1 MGKSKGVM
9 LVKGGSVDTR
19 GGGEERRE
27 KKKRREGEEGGEKE
41 GRGRKRVG
49 GEGVGG
55 RKYVYT
61 VLLWSI
67 GDVNLFQHCIPFTL
81 CVCWRG
87 Y

>member
-1 MGKSKGVM
+1 MLMGKSKGVM

-27 KKKRREGEEGGEKE
+27 KKKRREGEEGGEEE

-49 GEGVGG
+49 GGEGVGG
-55 RKYVYT
+55 RMYVYT

-67 GDVNLFQHCIPFTL
+67 GHVN
-81 CVCWRG
+81 
-87 Y
+87 